1 MRRDV
6 LDDAV
11 LYRAALRLA
20 ARRGAQAA
28 VFAAHQAKSLF
39 DSGDVAGA
47 ITWRRLWWAVREVQ
61 RGPRRGETIN

>member
-11 LYRAALRLA
+11 LYRAAMRLA
-20 ARRGAQAA
+20 QRRGVTA
-28 VFAAHQAKSLF
+28 VTFAAHQARSLF

-47 ITWRRLWWAVREVQ
+47 LIWRRLWWAVREVQ